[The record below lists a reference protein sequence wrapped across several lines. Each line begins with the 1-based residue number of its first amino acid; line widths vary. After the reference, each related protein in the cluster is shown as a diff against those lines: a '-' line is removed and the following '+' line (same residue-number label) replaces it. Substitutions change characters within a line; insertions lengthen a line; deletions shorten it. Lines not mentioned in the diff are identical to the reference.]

1 MLHTIP
7 FRQKLTVMIA
17 VMCGLLLAALD
28 QTIIATALGRIVE
41 EFNSFD
47 SLSWVVTAYLIT
59 STITVPIAGKLS
71 DIFGRRNLL
80 VAGVALFTLASLLS
94 GSAQNIGELI
104 AARAFQGIGG
114 GILMTSAFTIIGDLF
129 TPRERGKWQGVIGGV
144 FGLASVIGPLLGG
157 YLTDPHNI
165 LGLVTNWR
173 WTFWIN
179 VPVGIIAFIII
190 AIYTPNF
197 KHPLKARIDFLG
209 AGLLALALAAVIFA
223 CEDPTSIFNH
233 VINDWHIA
241 GAWIRAFFGFLTAIF
256 AGLFVLVER
265 KAEAPILPLHM
276 FKWPVFRAVMPIM
289 LLFGAAFLGAILYLT
304 QFLQQVLD
312 ASPTASGLMLMPL
325 IFSLAVTSIVAGR
338 VVSKIGRYKF
348 IMLGGLLVATS
359 GVLSLA
365 TLTVDSSFWDVA
377 WRMLITGA
385 GLGASMPIFNLIV
398 QNEAPH
404 QELGVAT
411 SSVQLSR
418 SLGSTVGTALFGG
431 LLTAGVAFGLGT
443 IAQDP
448 FVNTLKQS
456 PAAAQILGTSG
467 TVDANTALNLNTPEV
482 KDKIRD
488 GIKQGIENNPTSLP
502 ENLKQKLIEQK
513 LAEQDKF
520 SDKVKKAFADSLRT
534 VFLWAGG
541 TMVLAILLSLLVK
554 ELPLRDS
561 ADKTAG
567 MAEA

>member
-7 FRQKLTVMIA
+7 ARQKITVMIA

-28 QTIIATALGRIVE
+28 QTIIATALGRIIE

-47 SLSWVVTAYLIT
+47 SLSWVITAYLIT

-71 DIFGRRNLL
+71 DIFGRRNMLM
-80 VAGVALFTLASLLS
+80 VGVALFTLASLLS
-94 GSAQNIGELI
+94 GSAHNIIELI

-144 FGLASVIGPLLGG
+144 FGLSSVIGPLLGG

-165 LGLVTNWR
+165 AGLVTNWR

-190 AIYTPNF
+190 TIYTPNF
-197 KHPLKARIDFLG
+197 KHALKAKIDFLG

-223 CEDPTSIFNH
+223 CEDPTSIFHH
-233 VINDWHIA
+233 VINDWNIGA
-241 GAWIRAFFGFLTAIF
+241 GWIRAFFGTLAAIF
-256 AGLFVLVER
+256 AGLFILVER
-265 KAEAPILPLHM
+265 KAQAPILPLHM
-276 FKWPVFRAVMPIM
+276 FKWPIFRVVMPIM
-289 LLFGAAFLGAILYLT
+289 VLFGAAFLGAILYLT
-304 QFLQQVLD
+304 QFLQQVLG
-312 ASPTASGLMLMPL
+312 ASPTASGLMLMPM
-325 IFSLAVTSIVAGR
+325 IFSLAATSIIVGR
-338 VVSKIGRYKF
+338 LVSKLGRYKV
-348 IMLGGLLVATS
+348 IMLAGLFVATG

-365 TLTVDSSFWDVA
+365 TLSVDSTFWDVA
-377 WRMLITGA
+377 WRMLVTGA

-448 FVNTLKQS
+448 FVATLKQS
-456 PAAAQILGTSG
+456 PAAAQVLGASG
-467 TVDANTALNLNTPEV
+467 TVDANAALNLNTPEV
-482 KDKIRD
+482 KDKIRA
-488 GIKQGIENNPTSLP
+488 GIKEGIENSPTPLP
-502 ENLKQKLIEQK
+502 ESFKQDLIKKELAKQEQ
-513 LAEQDKF
+513 F

-561 ADKTAG
+561 SDKMAG

>member
-1 MLHTIP
+1 MLHEIP

-41 EFNSFD
+41 DFNSFD

-59 STITVPIAGKLS
+59 TTITVPIAGKLS
-71 DIFGRRNLL
+71 DIFGRRNMLM
-80 VAGVALFTLASLLS
+80 VGVALFTLASLLS

-104 AARAFQGIGG
+104 GARAFQGIGG

-144 FGLASVIGPLLGG
+144 FGLSSVIGPLLGG

-179 VPVGIIAFIII
+179 VPVGILAFIVIT
-190 AIYTPNF
+190 IYTPNF
-197 KHPLKARIDFLG
+197 KHALKNRIDFLG
-209 AGLLALALAAVIFA
+209 AGLLAAALAAVIFA
-223 CEDPTSIFNH
+223 CEDPTSIFAH
-233 VINDWHIA
+233 VINDWHIS
-241 GAWIRAFFGFLTAIF
+241 GSWVRAIF
-256 AGLFVLVER
+256 GAAAAILAGLFVLVER
-265 KAEAPILPLHM
+265 KAESPIVPLHM
-276 FKWPVFRAVMPIM
+276 FKWPVFRVVMPIM

-312 ASPTASGLMLMPL
+312 ASPTTSGLMLMPL
-325 IFSLAVTSIVAGR
+325 IFSLAITSIVVGR
-338 VVSKIGRYKF
+338 VVSKIGRYKVIMF
-348 IMLGGLLVATS
+348 IGLLVATT

-365 TLTVDSSFWDVA
+365 ALTVHSTFWDVA
-377 WRMLITGA
+377 WRMIITGA

-404 QELGVAT
+404 KELGVAT

-431 LLTAGVAFGLGT
+431 LLTAGVTFGLGT

-448 FVNTLKQS
+448 FVATLKQS
-456 PAAAQILGTSG
+456 PAAAQVLGTGG
-467 TVDANTALNLNTPEV
+467 TVDANAALTLNTPEV
-482 KDKIRD
+482 KDKIRS
-488 GIKQGIENNPTSLP
+488 GIRTGIEQTQLP
-502 ENLKQKLIEQK
+502 APVKQKLIDQK
-513 LAEQDKF
+513 LGEQSKF
-520 SDKVKKAFADSLRT
+520 SDRVKDAFASSLHT

-541 TMVLAILLSLLVK
+541 TMVLAIILSIFVK
-554 ELPLRDS
+554 EIPLRDS
-561 ADKTAG
+561 SDQLAG
-567 MAEA
+567 KAEI